1 MIRGHMD
8 RILLTH
14 GRIATMRGG
23 RYDLIE
29 DGALYAEGGRIRWI
43 GPTGSSELSDR
54 AEVER
59 IDAKGALV
67 TPLLVD
73 CHTHL
78 VYAGNRAREYEMRLE
93 GASYEQIAKMGGG
106 IASTMRAT
114 RDASDWELSAQTGKR
129 LDALVAEGVGTVE
142 IKSGYGLDV
151 ENELR
156 CLRIA
161 RGLER
166 GRAVHVRTTLLGA
179 HALPPE
185 FKGRA
190 DDYVRVVC
198 EEMIPAVAREKLAD
212 AVDAFCE
219 GIAFTPEQVRRVFE
233 AARDNGLPVK
243 LHADQL
249 SDLHGA
255 ALAAEFGALSA
266 DHLEYTNGEGI
277 AAMAKAGTVA
287 VMLPGAFHFLRETR
301 LPPVEALRKQG
312 VRMAVATDSN
322 PGTSPTTSL
331 TLMMHLACSLF
342 GLTPEEALAGATSHG
357 AAALGLADRGEL
369 DVGKRAE
376 FAVWDAEEPA
386 ELAYGIGPKRPILTR
401 YPQ

>member
-1 MIRGHMD
+1 MD
-8 RILLTH
+8 RLLLLH

-23 RYDLIE
+23 RYGLIE
-29 DGALYAEGGRIRWI
+29 DGAIFAEGGRIRWM
-43 GPTGSSELSDR
+43 GPTGSAALP
-54 AEVER
+54 EVAAGER

-93 GASYEQIAKMGGG
+93 GSTYQQISKAGGG

-114 RDASDWELSAQTGKR
+114 RAASDEALAAQTAKR
-129 LDALVAEGVGTVE
+129 LDALVAEGVGVVE
-142 IKSGYGLDV
+142 IKSGYGLDL

-161 RGLER
+161 RGLQQ
-166 GRAVHVRTTLLGA
+166 GRPVRIRTTLLGA

-185 FKGRA
+185 FKGRQ
-190 DDYVRVVC
+190 DEYIDLVC
-198 EEMIPAVAREKLAD
+198 EQMIPQVAKAGLAD

-219 GIAFTPEQVRRVFE
+219 GIAFSPAQVRRVFE
-233 AARDNGLPVK
+233 AARAHGLPVK

-249 SDLHGA
+249 SDLAGA
-255 ALAAEFGALSA
+255 ALAAEYGALSA
-266 DHLEYTNGEGI
+266 DHLEYTGEAGI
-277 AAMAKAGTVA
+277 EAMAKAGTVA

-301 LPPVEALRKQG
+301 LPPVELLRKRG
-312 VRMAVATDSN
+312 VPMAIATDSN

-331 TLMMHLACSLF
+331 TLMIHLACSLF
-342 GLTPEEALAGATSHG
+342 GMTPEEALAGATCHG
-357 AAALGLADRGEL
+357 AAALGLDDCGVL
-369 DVGKRAE
+369 GVGKRAD
-376 FAVWDAEEPA
+376 FAIWDAEEPA
-386 ELAYGIGPKRPILTR
+386 ELAYGIGPKRPILVR
-401 YPQ
+401 HAAQ